1 MDGARRRADLE
12 MDRLTYLAWQ
22 TANLTRAAKLPDL
35 RKLLGSASQPKSQ
48 EPEALALSIDQLFL
62 AWGGD
67 PEALKKAREG
77 AASS

>member
-22 TANLTRAAKLPDL
+22 TANLTRAAKLPEL
-35 RKLLGSASQPKSQ
+35 RSLLGGATKSQAQ
-48 EPEALALSIDQLFL
+48 EPEALALSIDQFFL
-62 AWGGD
+62 AFGGD